1 VELDFL
7 TCVTSERSSEI
18 DEILDRSG
26 VDVRNGREIEDDS
39 SEKGFALVL
48 FLLDLFELGTVTLLL
63 PSVRSGVVPGS
74 VTLRSE
80 RVILTVSGGF
90 FGVVLDLVRKVR
102 SVDVNYRGEEDVR
115 MGVAPENREEKRL
128 TESFFHSE
136 DDDSLGRSFNDYG
149 SVLGG
154 NRT

>member
-7 TCVTSERSSEI
+7 TRVASERSSEI
-18 DEILDRSG
+18 DKVLNRSS

-74 VTLRSE
+74 VTLRGE
-80 RVILTVSGGF
+80 RVILTVSSCF
-90 FGVVLDLVRKVR
+90 LSVVLDLIGEMR
-102 SVDVNYRGEEDVR
+102 SVDVDC
-115 MGVAPENREEKRL
+115 
-128 TESFFHSE
+128 
-136 DDDSLGRSFNDYG
+136 
-149 SVLGG
+149 
-154 NRT
+154 